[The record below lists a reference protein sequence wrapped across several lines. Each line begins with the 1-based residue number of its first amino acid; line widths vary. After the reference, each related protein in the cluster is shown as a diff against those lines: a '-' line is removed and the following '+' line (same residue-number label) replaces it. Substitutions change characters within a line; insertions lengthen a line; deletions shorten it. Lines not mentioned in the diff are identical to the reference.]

1 MASLDDGNNLL
12 CDITDIH
19 IWDLGNA
26 IFGKMPKES
35 LVGSNNNIV
44 LLMVNM
50 TSSAILVYVNH
61 TVLGGAG
68 PQTSHLRTSHQIF

>member
-12 CDITDIH
+12 RDITDIH

-26 IFGKMPKES
+26 ICGKMPKES

-50 TSSAILVYVNH
+50 SSSAILVYVNH
-61 TVLGGAG
+61 LVLGGTG
-68 PQTSHLRTSHQIF
+68 PRTSHLRTSHQIL